1 MNISGKI
8 QSLKD
13 IKQTIKS
20 EAGKLGQKLN
30 IKPQESS
37 GSGKEKVSEI
47 FSFWLVHSSTTIFW
61 VIMRYAWM
69 LVWC

>member
-1 MNISGKI
+1 MNIAGKI

-30 IKPQESS
+30 IKPPETSTS
-37 GSGKEKVSEI
+37 KTKEVKRFYFFYVE
-47 FSFWLVHSSTTIFW
+47 FLV
-61 VIMRYAWM
+61 RY
-69 LVWC
+69 